1 MQVFIPY
8 PDIKRSVQSLDYRRL
23 GKQRVECLQI
33 NNALEY
39 RKTNNLFKENGKK
52 RGWLNHK
59 CTLMWVGKEQFLR
72 LYAIACCEEWKA
84 RGYTDNLMPRFKAQ
98 FAASTQFPFVPE
110 WWGNAAIHKSH
121 RSMLVQKLPEH
132 YSQVF
137 TDYDSDNPEYVW
149 VVPNGVHYV

>member
-1 MQVFIPY
+1 MLWSTAKPITCS
-8 PDIKRSVQSLDYRRL
+8 KRMVRSEVGST
-23 GKQRVECLQI
+23 I
-33 NNALEY
+33 NAA
-39 RKTNNLFKENGKK
+39 
-52 RGWLNHK
+52 
-59 CTLMWVGKEQFLR
+59 CMWVGKEQFLR

-110 WWGNAAIHKSH
+110 WCAMTLFTKSH

-149 VVPNGVHYV
+149 VVPNGVHNV